1 MTEVCPEQKKE
12 AIHPHNSSPDF
23 RQCAFSLAH
32 PHKVSFPPR
41 SVTVD
46 ASSYFP
52 PSLPTTMNPQHSTRN
67 PVHPLSANPPETFPP
82 PAPLLNFEAFPFYLS
97 FFFLSFFTLPK
108 CTFLSAFILLRFLSP
123 LLRIGPARL
132 PLVFRNLS
140 PESRRLRIWR
150 QVRARTISPLFSLL
164 PLFALPWLELCL
176 GGFQSPPILSPFL
189 KPLCIFN
196 P

>member
-52 PSLPTTMNPQHSTRN
+52 PSLPNTMNPQHSTRN
-67 PVHPLSANPPETFPP
+67 PVHTLSANPPETFPP

-97 FFFLSFFTLPK
+97 FFFCPFSLFRNALSFPPSSSCDSCPLCFESARQDCLSFFVICP
-108 CTFLSAFILLRFLSP
+108 
-123 LLRIGPARL
+123 
-132 PLVFRNLS
+132 
-140 PESRRLRIWR
+140 
-150 QVRARTISPLFSLL
+150 QRAAAYEF
-164 PLFALPWLELCL
+164 
-176 GGFQSPPILSPFL
+176 GGR
-189 KPLCIFN
+189 
-196 P
+196 